1 MLRSFRLANHRSIAD
16 EQELL
21 LMPARQ
27 SEQLAVPVTA
37 IYGANASGKS
47 NVISGLAFMRDAVLQ
62 SFSRWETDEGVPR
75 KPFRL
80 NPAGRTQ
87 PSVYVAELVVDD
99 VPYTYG
105 FSVDDSEV
113 LEEWLYS
120 YPEKRRRT
128 LFNRQRGE
136 ISFGTTLGE
145 LKPKLEMLEEL
156 TRSNSLFLSA
166 AAQLNMEPLIPVYQ
180 WFRHGV
186 LLRSSR
192 EGSLPRLASRVR
204 AFLAKHP
211 GNRDRLVSLLAA
223 ADVGITDVHVKDA
236 ADPRLLDRLAVA
248 DDRINETAHQLDDVL
263 EKGPEA
269 SNEREKLNSR
279 LSLLRA
285 ERDFLLRDMHR
296 NKAELRFEHGVE
308 DELFGIDDE
317 SDGTRS
323 WLELLPVVLDVL
335 DEGSVVAV
343 DEIDTSLHPL
353 LTAQLVGLFQ
363 DPETN
368 PKNAQLIFT
377 THDTSLLGTMIG
389 NKVLDRD
396 QIWFVQK
403 NSAGATELYPL
414 TDFKP
419 RPDQNLERR
428 YLGGSYGAVPVLDH
442 QDFVNAVRDR

>member
-1 MLRSFRLANHRSIAD
+1 MLRSFRLANHRSIAE

-27 SEQLAVPVTA
+27 SEKLAVPVTA

-47 NVISGLAFMRDAVLQ
+47 NVISGLAFMRSAVLQ
-62 SFSRWETDEGVPR
+62 SFARWESDEGVPR
-75 KPFRL
+75 TPFRL
-80 NPAGRTQ
+80 DPALRTQ
-87 PSVYVAELVVDD
+87 PSLYVAELVVDG

-105 FSVDDSEV
+105 FSVDDTEV

-120 YPEKRRRT
+120 YPEKRRRM
-128 LFNRQRGE
+128 LFSRQRGAFN
-136 ISFGTTLGE
+136 FGTTLGD
-145 LKPKLEMLEEL
+145 LRPKLALLEEL
-156 TRSNSLFLSA
+156 TRPNALFLSA
-166 AAQLNMEPLIPVYQ
+166 AAKLNLDPLLPVYQ
-180 WFRHGV
+180 WFRVGTR
-186 LLRSSR
+186 LRSSR
-192 EGSLPRLASRVR
+192 RRSLVGLAERIQD
-204 AFLAKHP
+204 FLAKNP
-211 GNRDRLVSLLAA
+211 GNHDRLVSLLTA
-223 ADVGITDVHVKDA
+223 ADVGITNVSVEE
-236 ADPRLLDRLAVA
+236 ADELEGLHFPGRARPPALRNPVNKPSLQLRL
-248 DDRINETAHQLDDVL
+248 
-263 EKGPEA
+263 
-269 SNEREKLNSR
+269 
-279 LSLLRA
+279 
-285 ERDFLLRDMHR
+285 
-296 NKAELRFEHGVE
+296 EHGVE
-308 DELFGIDDE
+308 GELFGLGDE
-317 SDGTRS
+317 SDGTLS

-335 DEGSVVAV
+335 DEGSVIAV

-353 LTAQLVGLFQ
+353 LTAQLVELFQ

-389 NKVLDRD
+389 SKVLDRD

>member
-1 MLRSFRLANHRSIAD
+1 MLRSFRMANHRSIAE

-21 LMPARQ
+21 LMPAWRADK
-27 SEQLAVPVTA
+27 LVVPVTA

-47 NVISGLAFMRDAVLQ
+47 NVISGLAFMKEAVLQ
-62 SFSRWETDEGVPR
+62 SFARWDVDGGIPR

-80 NPAGRTQ
+80 STTSRTQ
-87 PSVYVAELVVDD
+87 PSVYVAELVVEG

-105 FSVDDSEV
+105 FSVDDGQV

-128 LFNRQRGE
+128 LFSRKRRG

-166 AAQLNMEPLIPVYQ
+166 AARLNLDPLVPIYQ
-180 WFRHGV
+180 WFQRS
-186 LLRSSR
+186 LRMRTATRRS
-192 EGSLPRLASRVR
+192 
-204 AFLAKHP
+204 FLAQKV
-211 GNRDRLVSLLAA
+211 NRFLGENPANYDRLVALLAA
-223 ADVGITDVHVKDA
+223 ADVGITGVRVEETVS
-236 ADPRLLDRLAVA
+236 PDRFGA
-248 DDRINETAHQLDDVL
+248 
-263 EKGPEA
+263 
-269 SNEREKLNSR
+269 
-279 LSLLRA
+279 LSL
-285 ERDFLLRDMHR
+285 
-296 NKAELRFEHGVE
+296 ELRFEHGAE
-308 DELFGIDDE
+308 GELFEAGDE
-317 SDGTRS
+317 SDGTLS
-323 WLELLPVVLDVL
+323 WLELLPVVLDAL
-335 DEGSVVAV
+335 DKGAVVAV

-368 PKNAQLIFT
+368 SKNAQLIFT

-389 NKVLDRD
+389 DKVLDRD

-403 NSAGATELYPL
+403 NATGATELYPL

-419 RPDQNLERR
+419 RQDQNLERR

-442 QDFVNAVRDR
+442 QDFVNAVRNR

>member
-47 NVISGLAFMRDAVLQ
+47 NVISGLEFMRAAVLQ
-62 SFSRWETDEGVPR
+62 SFSRWEIDEGVPR
-75 KPFRL
+75 NPFRL
-80 NPAGRTQ
+80 NPAIRTQ
-87 PSVYVAELVVDD
+87 PSLYVAELVVDG

-105 FSVDDSEV
+105 FSVDDNEV

-120 YPEKRRRT
+120 YPEKRRRL
-128 LFNRQRGE
+128 LFSRQRGD
-136 ISFGTTLGE
+136 INFGTTLGE
-145 LKPKLEMLEEL
+145 LKPKLAMLEEL
-156 TRSNSLFLSA
+156 TRPNALFLSA
-166 AAQLNMEPLIPVYQ
+166 AAKLNLDPLLPVYQ
-180 WFRHGV
+180 WFRAGIR
-186 LLRSSR
+186 LRSARHRSPF
-192 EGSLPRLASRVR
+192 GLAERIQD
-204 AFLAKHP
+204 FLAKNP
-211 GNRDRLVSLLAA
+211 GNHDRLVSLLAA
-223 ADVGITDVHVKDA
+223 ADVGITNVSVEEADELEGRYVPRRSRALVRRNQVHR
-236 ADPRLLDRLAVA
+236 P
-248 DDRINETAHQLDDVL
+248 
-263 EKGPEA
+263 
-269 SNEREKLNSR
+269 
-279 LSLLRA
+279 SL
-285 ERDFLLRDMHR
+285 
-296 NKAELRFEHGVE
+296 ELRLEHGVE
-308 DELFGIDDE
+308 GELFGLGDE
-317 SDGTRS
+317 SDGTLS

-353 LTAQLVGLFQ
+353 LTAQLVELFQ
-363 DPETN
+363 DTETN
-368 PKNAQLIFT
+368 PRNAQLIFT

-403 NSAGATELYPL
+403 NNAGATELYPL

-419 RPDQNLERR
+419 RQDQNLERR

-442 QDFVNAVRDR
+442 QDFVHAVRDR

>member
-1 MLRSFRLANHRSIAD
+1 MLRSFRLANHRSIAE

-21 LMPARQ
+21 LMPSRQ
-27 SEQLAVPVTA
+27 ADKPVVPVTA

-47 NVISGLAFMRDAVLQ
+47 NVLSGLAFMRSAVLE
-62 SFSRWETDEGVPR
+62 SFARWELDEGVPR

-80 NPAGRTQ
+80 NTTGRAQ
-87 PSVYVAELVVDD
+87 PSVYVAELVVGG
-99 VPYTYG
+99 VPHTYG

-128 LFNRQRGE
+128 LFSRQRGE
-136 ISFGTTLGE
+136 ISFGSTLGE

-166 AAQLNMEPLIPVYQ
+166 AARLRLDPLIPVYQ
-180 WFRHGV
+180 WFQAD
-186 LLRSSR
+186 LRITKARRRPLGLADQIQHFIAKSP
-192 EGSLPRLASRVR
+192 ENGERLI
-204 AFLAKHP
+204 
-211 GNRDRLVSLLAA
+211 SLLSS
-223 ADVGITDVHVKDA
+223 ADVGITGVRIEDTL
-236 ADPRLLDRLAVA
+236 DPRALDRLAE
-248 DDRINETAHQLDDVL
+248 INAAIKVLAPQGISRGLD
-263 EKGPEA
+263 
-269 SNEREKLNSR
+269 
-279 LSLLRA
+279 
-285 ERDFLLRDMHR
+285 ERDNAVLLTLRSERDSLR
-296 NKAELRFEHGVE
+296 EVINRGRTELRFVHGAG
-308 DELFGIDDE
+308 DDLFHVDDE
-317 SDGTRS
+317 SDGTLS
-323 WLELLPVVLDVL
+323 WLELLPLVLDAL
-335 DEGSVVAV
+335 DEGTVVAV

-368 PKNAQLIFT
+368 RNNAQLIFT

-389 NKVLDRD
+389 DKVLDRD

-403 NSAGATELYPL
+403 DSSGATKLYPL

>member
-1 MLRSFRLANHRSIAD
+1 VLRSFRLANHRSIAE

-21 LMPARQ
+21 LMPAHQ
-27 SEQLAVPVTA
+27 SERLAVPVTA

-47 NVISGLAFMRDAVLQ
+47 NVISGLAFMQEAVLQ

-80 NPAGRTQ
+80 NPASRSH

-105 FSVDDSEV
+105 FTVDGSEI

-128 LFNRQRGE
+128 LFNRQGGE

-166 AAQLNMEPLIPVYQ
+166 AAKLNLDPLIPVYQ
-180 WFRHGV
+180 WFRSDLHIQAA
-186 LLRSSR
+186 RQR
-192 EGSLPRLASRVR
+192 EYFALADRIER
-204 AFLAKHP
+204 FLARNPRNH
-211 GNRDRLVSLLAA
+211 DRLVALLAA
-223 ADVGITDVHVKDA
+223 ADVGITGVRVEDTT
-236 ADPRLLDRLAVA
+236 DPRYLVMLAEVEHE
-248 DDRINETAHQLDDVL
+248 INEVAARVDSGRQDEGKKFQVHLDALMKKRASL
-263 EKGPEA
+263 ERFSDRRTP
-269 SNEREKLNSR
+269 
-279 LSLLRA
+279 
-285 ERDFLLRDMHR
+285 
-296 NKAELRFEHGVE
+296 ELRFEHGVE
-308 DELFGIDDE
+308 GELFELGDE
-317 SDGTRS
+317 SDGTLS

-396 QIWFVQK
+396 QVWFVQK

-419 RPDQNLERR
+419 RQDQNLERR

-442 QDFVNAVRDR
+442 QDFVQAVRDR